1 MQKNY
6 GKAAREMRQ
15 QAEVFLNKKTE
26 QSELCSSVV
35 EVTRLELAASWSRTM
50 RATKLRY
57 TSQPCNY
64 STIPAS

>member
-35 EVTRLELAASWSRTM
+35 RVVITDLQKGGRTYSF
-50 RATKLRY
+50 RAGF
-57 TSQPCNY
+57 
-64 STIPAS
+64 A

>member
-1 MQKNY
+1 
-6 GKAAREMRQ
+6 MRQ

-57 TSQPCNY
+57 TS
-64 STIPAS
+64 